1 MGHSLI
7 ITDYLLRGLSVVGAF
22 RVFALLG
29 PITWNM
35 LRVDGDDG
43 EDPEPDLHVV
53 PSVSANPL
61 LDTHDW
67 PPV

>member
-7 ITDYLLRGLSVVGAF
+7 ITDCLLRGLSIVGAF
-22 RVFALLG
+22 QVFALLG

-35 LRVDGDDG
+35 LGVDGDDC

-53 PSVSANPL
+53 PLVSANPL
-61 LDTHDW
+61 LDTHICL
-67 PPV
+67 PV

>member
-1 MGHSLI
+1 M
-7 ITDYLLRGLSVVGAF
+7 GAF